1 MHPIHQPNETNSI
14 QPDLQIGFS
23 CIGGLEYYFELRV
36 SIHRIQ
42 LNTPY
47 IYIYIIFFINLIL
60 FFFSLIYFGLL
71 RIIHDEFE
79 NLEYNLGIL
88 C

>member
-23 CIGGLEYYFELRV
+23 CIGGLEYYFELWV
-36 SIHRIQ
+36 SIHLFQ
-42 LNTPY
+42 LNTPHIY
-47 IYIYIIFFINLIL
+47 IYIYIIFLLI